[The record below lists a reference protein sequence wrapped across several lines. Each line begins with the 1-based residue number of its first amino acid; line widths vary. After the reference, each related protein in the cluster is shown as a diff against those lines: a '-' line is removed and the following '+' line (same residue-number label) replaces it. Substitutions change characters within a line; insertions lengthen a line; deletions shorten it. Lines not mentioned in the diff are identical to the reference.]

1 MSIKAPSLIRV
12 LLIDDHISMRAGL
25 RMLLESQ
32 KRLAVVGEAGNLD
45 EALAAIKREPP
56 DIILLDLDLNG
67 VSGITLLPELLGAAD
82 KARVIIMT
90 GVRDPEQHRQAIH
103 RGAMGL
109 VLKERAPAEI
119 YKAIL
124 KVHEGEVWLDRSTI
138 GKVLTERSGNRNKGT
153 DPEAQK
159 IATLTKQERAVIGLL
174 SEGLKNR
181 QIAERLF
188 ISEKTVI
195 HHLSHIYH
203 KLEVT
208 DRLELYIYAQTH
220 RLFDSKR

>member
-1 MSIKAPSLIRV
+1 MSTKELSPIGI
-12 LLIDDHISMRAGL
+12 LLIDDHVSMRAGL
-25 RMLLESQ
+25 RILLESQ
-32 KRLAVVGEAGNLD
+32 QHLTVIGEAGNLD

-67 VSGITLLPELLGAAD
+67 VSGLDLLPELLGAAD
-82 KARVIIMT
+82 GARVIIMT
-90 GVRDPEQHRQAIH
+90 GLRDVEQHRQAIH

-109 VLKERAPAEI
+109 VLKDCSPEEV

-138 GKVLTERSGNRNKGT
+138 GKVLSERSGTRT
-153 DPEAQK
+153 EESDPEAQK
-159 IATLTKQERAVIGLL
+159 IVALTKQERAVIALL

-181 QIAERLF
+181 QIADRLF

-195 HHLSHIYH
+195 HHLSHIYR
-203 KLEVT
+203 KLEVA

-220 RLFDSKR
+220 NR

>member
-1 MSIKAPSLIRV
+1 MFTTAPSPIRI
-12 LLIDDHISMRAGL
+12 LLIDDHVSMRAGL
-25 RMLLESQ
+25 RILLESQ
-32 KRLAVVGEAGNLD
+32 NHLTVVGEAGNLE

-67 VSGITLLPELLGAAD
+67 VSGIALLPELLGAAD
-82 KARVIIMT
+82 KARVIILT
-90 GVRDPEQHRQAIH
+90 GVRDAEQHRQAIH

-109 VLKERAPAEI
+109 VLKDNSPDKI

-138 GKVLTERSGNRNKGT
+138 GKVLSERSGARNKGA
-153 DPEAQK
+153 DLEAQK
-159 IATLTKQERAVIGLL
+159 IAALTKQERAVIVLL

-181 QIAERLF
+181 QIANRLF

-220 RLFDSKR
+220 HLFDPKP

>member
-1 MSIKAPSLIRV
+1 MSSKAPSPIRV
-12 LLIDDHISMRAGL
+12 LLIDDHVSMRAGL
-25 RMLLESQ
+25 RILLESQ

-45 EALAAIKREPP
+45 EALAVIKREQP

-67 VSGITLLPELLGAAD
+67 VSGIDLLPELLGAAD
-82 KARVIIMT
+82 KARVIIVT
-90 GVRDPEQHRQAIH
+90 GMRDAEQHRQAIH

-109 VLKERAPAEI
+109 VLKDRSPDEI

-138 GKVLTERSGNRNKGT
+138 GKVLSERSGGRTKEA
-153 DPEAQK
+153 DPEAPK
-159 IATLTKQERAVIGLL
+159 IAALTKQERAVIVLL

-181 QIAERLF
+181 QIADRLF
-188 ISEKTVI
+188 ISEKTAT
-195 HHLSHIYH
+195 HHLSHIYR
-203 KLEVT
+203 KLEVS

-220 RLFDSKR
+220 NLLDAKL